1 MEQLWQSLS
10 EMAHIEAVGDV
21 GYHVLALLAGSQALI
36 RGFRRGLTR
45 QVCALLGLAF
55 GVVCAHIFA
64 DEGQRLA
71 RMLFPDIESHY
82 CSGFIYSLISAA
94 GIYTCVFLCFRWL
107 TRVLGR
113 ALEVIHTGI
122 FNALLGSG
130 FNLTKTLLMLSMAY
144 NSVVCVDPSSKLMKY
159 ASASDGNVVEAV
171 MRLAPALLGSM
182 SLEDL
187 EHLIKLHE
195 ARDISQNINMVP
207 GVLNNM
213 ETDSS
218 KPSYVYA
225 AADSRELSPV
235 NINLS
240 SSI

>member
-1 MEQLWQSLS
+1 MEQLWQLFG
-10 EMAHIEAVGDV
+10 ATAQLEAVGDV
-21 GYHVLALLAGSQALI
+21 GYHILALLAGIQALV

-55 GVVCAHIFA
+55 GVVCAHLFA

-71 RMLFPDIESHY
+71 RLLFPGIESHY

-130 FNLTKTLLMLSMAY
+130 FNFTKTLLMLSMAY
-144 NSVVCVDPSSKLMKY
+144 NSVVCVNPSSKLMKY

-195 ARDISQNINMVP
+195 ARDISQNITPAP
-207 GVLNNM
+207 GVLNIGD
-213 ETDSS
+213 DSDT
-218 KPSYVYA
+218 PACMYA
-225 AADSRELSPV
+225 AAETSDLSPS